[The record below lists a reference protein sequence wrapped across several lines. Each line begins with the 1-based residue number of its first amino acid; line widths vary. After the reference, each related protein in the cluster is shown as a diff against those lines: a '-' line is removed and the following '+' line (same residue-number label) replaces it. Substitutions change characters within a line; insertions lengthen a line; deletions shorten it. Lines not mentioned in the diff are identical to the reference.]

1 MKTNQEESPHQTL
14 GLLLGPGLPAFTTM
28 RQEFLLS
35 SPPDYVLLWQQP
47 ELGQKVTWWIH
58 GWCSTLLGVVDTEMK
73 GPGGHGHWTSN
84 NPSHFLSGM
93 SLLLQCGAIS
103 WSEQRF
109 AAYIQTAVRSAGSHP
124 SFHMTCLQVKH
135 SKCPEV
141 QADPFTSRLGNIP
154 ALSHSFL
161 TTNRAGTWGLFS
173 KASRGWDEWTISS
186 TTITGKDCESNCN
199 PVP

>member
-1 MKTNQEESPHQTL
+1 MT
-14 GLLLGPGLPAFTTM
+14 
-28 RQEFLLS
+28 
-35 SPPDYVLLWQQP
+35 WQ
-47 ELGQKVTWWIH
+47 
-58 GWCSTLLGVVDTEMK
+58 
-73 GPGGHGHWTSN
+73 
-84 NPSHFLSGM
+84 
-93 SLLLQCGAIS
+93 AIS

-141 QADPFTSRLGNIP
+141 QTDPFTSRLGNIP

-186 TTITGKDCESNCN
+186 TTIAGKDCESNCN
-199 PVP
+199 PVPCKGRVEKRRKRKMKGRKRKVEMPDKTTLPFASSNLLPSLLQLLPYPCLPHTSQVYYTVYKYDICSTPLNLMV